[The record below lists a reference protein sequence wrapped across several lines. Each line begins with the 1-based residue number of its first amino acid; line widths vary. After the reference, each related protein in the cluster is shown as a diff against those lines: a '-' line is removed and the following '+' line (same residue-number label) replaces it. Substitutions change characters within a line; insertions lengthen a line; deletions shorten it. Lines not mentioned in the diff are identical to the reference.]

1 MRIVQTEK
9 RDDFVLGGQGVV
21 DSISDGIAIY
31 NKGLLKLIKVV
42 NDSIKI
48 NLYFEGEKMKSIAF
62 IDLNNI
68 YGVGFTLLFE

>member
-1 MRIVQTEK
+1 VRIVQTEK